1 MPLTG
6 RFVMAKKICW
16 ALIVI
21 TVAINVVMLQWT
33 IESYLG
39 HEFENVLQYSLVAV
53 ITSVTAF
60 IIFIQWR
67 RFEYREDN

>member
-1 MPLTG
+1 MG
-6 RFVMAKKICW
+6 KKICW

-39 HEFENVLQYSLVAV
+39 HEFENVFQYTMIAV
-53 ITSVTAF
+53 ITSIAA
-60 IIFIQWR
+60 IIFFIQWR
-67 RFEYREDN
+67 RFEYSEDN